1 MDFGTLHAHRREQEG
16 KNRER
21 ENPLV
26 MSPSRE
32 AYQKH
37 LAEAFNMNRTQI
49 FAFKNKAPTRRVQ
62 LVPNSILSRP
72 PPKPN
77 SSKPNRYIPQARGM
91 NGRVVNNDVRVRHY
105 IGESY
110 RGHQQ
115 EVCGLRWSPS
125 GQLLASGGNDNVIH
139 IWDGAMVSSNSLTR
153 WLHRFEEHR
162 AAVKALA

>member
-77 SSKPNRYIPQARGM
+77 SSKPNRYIPQSSERILDAPDILDEFYL
-91 NGRVVNNDVRVRHY
+91 N
-105 IGESY
+105 
-110 RGHQQ
+110 
-115 EVCGLRWSPS
+115 
-125 GQLLASGGNDNVIH
+125 LLDWG
-139 IWDGAMVSSNSLTR
+139 SSNVLSISLANT
-153 WLHRFEEHR
+153 
-162 AAVKALA
+162 VCP